1 MKKKFTI
8 VLIVLSFINMLCFS
22 HGAEKHYEFLITV
35 LFGANS
41 AIAPSYKE
49 LDKLKLLDFSSRI
62 AIDQYNGSYEME
74 LNYLQSKG
82 VKAVSSIREIDYSGN
97 SHHQR
102 YTHRGWTF
110 PYANEKG
117 NWALRKK
124 LMLDTTAKVFYFDSN
139 EQHDAFT
146 ALMYYIH
153 ILGDHDGDSISNT
166 MDRIALG
173 GRSDKADILDE
184 LANIYLPKL
193 FKKQKSDVNTLCEKL
208 ISINYKCANLLRR
221 KGEGYDD
228 RNVKRDAKDLT
239 DEEYKIYQKYAN
251 DTINVLSEEI
261 PKLLK
266 NEKWFTKAFPSY
278 K

>member
-1 MKKKFTI
+1 MKKKFLI
-8 VLIVLSFINMLCFS
+8 LIVVSCFINTLCFS
-22 HGAEKHYEFLITV
+22 HSAEMHYEFLKAV
-35 LFGANS
+35 LFGNNT
-41 AIAPSYKE
+41 AITLNDKE
-49 LDKLKLLDFSSRI
+49 QDRLKLLDYSSRV
-62 AIDQYNGSYEME
+62 AIDQYNGSYGME
-74 LNYLQSKG
+74 LRYLQSKG
-82 VKAVSSIREIDYSGN
+82 IKTISSINEIDYSGN

-110 PYANEKG
+110 SYVSSTG

-124 LMLDTTAKVFYFDSN
+124 LMLDTSGKIFSFDSN

-153 ILGDHDGDSISNT
+153 ILGDHAGDSIANT

-173 GRSDKADILDE
+173 GRSDKLDILDE

-193 FKKQKSDVNTLCEKL
+193 FKNQKSEVNNLCEKL
-208 ISINYKCANLLRR
+208 LSINYKCSNLLRR

-228 RNVKRDAKDLT
+228 RNVKRDVKELT
-239 DEEYKIYQKYAN
+239 AEEYKIYQKYAN
-251 DTINVLSEEI
+251 DTLNALAEEI
-261 PKLLK
+261 PILLK
-266 NEKWFTKAFPSY
+266 NEKWFFKAFPSY